1 MSLSDVLAEHARISI
16 LKFLAEAPT
25 RSAND
30 SIVADAL
37 ETFGLSV
44 PRAQVRDELQ
54 WLAREGL
61 VTTRTVA
68 NYIVA
73 TLTEAGEDVAR
84 GRKFVRGVKRPSARP

>member
-1 MSLSDVLAEHARISI
+1 MSLGDVVAEHARIAI
-16 LKFLAEAPT
+16 LRFLDGAPT

-37 ETFGLSV
+37 ETFAVAIS
-44 PRAQVRDELQ
+44 RAQVREELE

-68 NYIVA
+68 NYVVA

-84 GRKFVRGVKRPSARP
+84 GRRLVRGVKRPSARP